1 MSQQEVGPGKSIAR
15 GTAISLKKN
24 PLIHPDSKMA
34 IHSFQHEAKKGLL
47 LNEVLSNWETTDH
60 HLERLAVHPLS

>member
-1 MSQQEVGPGKSIAR
+1 MATGSWTGKIHSER
-15 GTAISLKKN
+15 DCNLFKKN